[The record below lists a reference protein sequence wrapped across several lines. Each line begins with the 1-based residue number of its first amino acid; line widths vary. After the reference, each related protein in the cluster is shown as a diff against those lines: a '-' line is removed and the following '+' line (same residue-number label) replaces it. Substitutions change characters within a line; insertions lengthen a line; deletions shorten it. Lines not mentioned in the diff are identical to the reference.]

1 MFLGKF
7 VERRLFPQPVL
18 LNAPEV
24 GKAKVQFGNRTRP
37 SDIRSGDREKA
48 VVGFVWGAFPREA
61 FGVVEDPAP
70 QNNIPELIPAW
81 TMEQGVTAVSA

>member
-1 MFLGKF
+1 MF
-7 VERRLFPQPVL
+7 

-24 GKAKVQFGNRTRP
+24 GKAKVQFGDRTRP
-37 SDIRSGDREKA
+37 SDIRCGDREKA
-48 VVGFVWGAFPREA
+48 MVRLVRRAFPREA

-70 QNNIPELIPAW
+70 HHNIPELIPAW